1 MRRNKNLVEHQ
12 ESSKIKNLTKRNEA
26 VITGH
31 NEPKSIMMRCL
42 GAGRVPVSHRI
53 KVL

>member
-12 ESSKIKNLTKRNEA
+12 ESSKIKNLTKRKEA
-26 VITGH
+26 VITSH
-31 NEPKSIMMRCL
+31 NESKSIMMHCL